1 MASQRGRLP
10 FRSHLK
16 ISSVMFFFSFE
27 CALWTDSSVT
37 ADIHTARFVVSVSI
51 KPHLQEEKE
60 EKVCDIK
67 AVALGY
73 VSPIHGLGVLRGTVA
88 SA

>member
-51 KPHLQEEKE
+51 KPHLQEEE
-60 EKVCDIK
+60 EKVCDIE
-67 AVALGY
+67 AVAPGC
-73 VSPIHGLGVLRGTVA
+73 VSAIHGLAVLRGTVA

>member
-1 MASQRGRLP
+1 MALQRGRLP
-10 FRSHLK
+10 FKSHLK

-37 ADIHTARFVVSVSI
+37 ADIHTARFVVNVSI
-51 KPHLQEEKE
+51 KPHLQEEE
-60 EKVCDIK
+60 EKVCHFK
-67 AVALGY
+67 AVALGH